1 MQKIL
6 PLAHRKMRGQ
16 VAAEYLVG
24 TAVFALLLFA
34 PIFGD
39 PLYLIFINAIR
50 TFYQGFSAGMSMPV
64 SPLGI

>member
-1 MQKIL
+1 MNNMLKKNVLLVARKKMQ
-6 PLAHRKMRGQ
+6 GQ

-39 PLYLIFINAIR
+39 L
-50 TFYQGFSAGMSMPV
+50 
-64 SPLGI
+64 